1 MNTDIQNERTFAS
14 GDGTES
20 IVDKFAVVVKKDETT
35 TVGHFQ
41 REKQRYFQILF
52 LTFFSS
58 KATIV
63 ELKFRI
69 QKL

>member
-35 TVGHFQ
+35 TVGHLQ

-52 LTFFSS
+52 FTFFNS